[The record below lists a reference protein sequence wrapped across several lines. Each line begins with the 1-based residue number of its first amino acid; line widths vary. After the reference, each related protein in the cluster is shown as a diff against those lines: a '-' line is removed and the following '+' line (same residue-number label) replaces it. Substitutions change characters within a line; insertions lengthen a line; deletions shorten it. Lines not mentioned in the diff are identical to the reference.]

1 VVIALFLVS
10 TITVALLPMERS
22 RQRAMLLV
30 SSIVTA
36 AALVAF

>member
-10 TITVALLPMERS
+10 TITLAFLPMERS
-22 RQRAMLLV
+22 RQRTVLLV
-30 SSIVTA
+30 SSIITA